1 MPQSQRQLCLEES
14 ELEDIGRVLLSY
26 ALKDAEGVTVCE
38 QDGPRINYD
47 GFSLVC
53 PVISFHQLLCN
64 DTALPRDFKG
74 DSPAQT
80 ADQINS

>member
-1 MPQSQRQLCLEES
+1 MFHWMFLQSQGQLCLEES
-14 ELEDIGRVLLSY
+14 ELEDIGRILLSY

-53 PVISFHQLLCN
+53 SQHHFVF
-64 DTALPRDFKG
+64 ALHN
-74 DSPAQT
+74 AAVV
-80 ADQINS
+80 ADC